1 MIMKTENIFIGTG
14 RRKSAT
20 ARVRIFPGSGKITVN
35 NRDIAV
41 YLKVER
47 FIKMATSPLT
57 TVSLGGSFDVEVKVS
72 GGGGVGQAGAISLG
86 IARALQRHNP
96 ELRPP
101 LKKAGLLTRD
111 GRIKER
117 KKSGQPGAR
126 RRFQFSKR

>member
-1 MIMKTENIFIGTG
+1 MKTDNVFIGTG

-41 YLKVER
+41 HLKVER
-47 FIKMATSPLT
+47 FIKMATAPLT
-57 TVSLGGSFDVEVKVS
+57 TVSLASSFDVEVTVS
-72 GGGGVGQAGAISLG
+72 GGGSVGQAGAISLG
-86 IARALQRHNP
+86 IARALQTQNP

>member
-1 MIMKTENIFIGTG
+1 MIIKPETIFSGTG

-47 FIKMATSPLT
+47 FIKMATAPLT
-57 TVSLGGSFDVEVKVS
+57 TASLATSFDVEVKVT

-86 IARALQRHNP
+86 IARALQSSNP

-101 LKKAGLLTRD
+101 
-111 GRIKER
+111 
-117 KKSGQPGAR
+117 
-126 RRFQFSKR
+126 